1 MFEGEKA
8 MSNDPL
14 TDHLE
19 NMSDM
24 NGSRHWNQP
33 YCYATTPEQDA
44 EADQLHQALAAA
56 HAQLYVTTVGAIQ
69 VRR

>member
-1 MFEGEKA
+1 M
-8 MSNDPL
+8 
-14 TDHLE
+14 TDREQNHLDV
-19 NMSDM
+19 MTDM
-24 NGSRHWNQP
+24 VDTHYNQP
-33 YCYATTPEQDA
+33 YCYATTPEQEQ